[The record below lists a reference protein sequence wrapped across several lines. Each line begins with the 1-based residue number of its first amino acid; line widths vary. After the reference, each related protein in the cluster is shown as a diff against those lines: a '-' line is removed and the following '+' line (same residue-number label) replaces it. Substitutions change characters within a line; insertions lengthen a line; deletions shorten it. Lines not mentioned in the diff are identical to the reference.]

1 MIPILVF
8 VASEAVNK
16 NYDTVFSAAQGFL
29 TNTWCVDSSQI
40 KKKKTI
46 IIILHLSNRI
56 LQVHSFLHLK
66 ILNLTLGTFWWM
78 FSYQQ
83 IFWPFHK

>member
-40 KKKKTI
+40 KKKKQLLLFYTSPTVFYKYI
-46 IIILHLSNRI
+46 A
-56 LQVHSFLHLK
+56 SF
-66 ILNLTLGTFWWM
+66 I
-78 FSYQQ
+78 
-83 IFWPFHK
+83 